1 MNVYELT
8 AHYAVH
14 YFGAIQHPDELAG
27 LLQMLDVSLTIDP
40 AQFVDGDPRNGLA
53 RDPRILEIGSDAG
66 GTLYAWRNIWPNAKV
81 IAVSLQ
87 EGPYATGRPTDPHGA
102 EWVQGDSHELDTFE
116 KVLKVLDGE
125 LVDFLMIDGD
135 HSRAGCADDIASYG
149 ELVRPGGW
157 MALHDISKH
166 SRPEPVCEVDQ
177 VWAGLTDDDEPDWN
191 EWTDPHTFTT
201 QMPPRDANDDPIIWG
216 GIGAVRRRIG

>member
-1 MNVYELT
+1 MNVYEVT

-27 LLQMLDVSLTIDP
+27 LLALVDEALNQDP
-40 AQFVDGDPRNGLA
+40 AQIDPEVGDYVCSRP
-53 RDPRILEIGSDAG
+53 PRILEIGSDAG
-66 GTLYAWRNIWPNAKV
+66 GTLFAWRNIWPNAQV

-87 EGPYATGRPTDPHGA
+87 DGPYATGRRTDPHGA

-135 HSRAGCADDIASYG
+135 HSRTGCAEDVRRYG

-157 MALHDISKH
+157 MALHDIAAH

-177 VWAGLTDDDEPDWN
+177 VWPTVVASEL
-191 EWTDPHTFTT
+191 WTDPHEFSTM
-201 QMPPRDANDDPIIWG
+201 MPPRDENDDPIIWG
-216 GIGAVRRRIG
+216 GIGAVRRRRDEHVAS